1 MTTFRFDHWC
11 NKSHFNW
18 SCKFLAS
25 DVQNWWAQV
34 CTILRWNISEV
45 FNLLSGFCWS
55 NIQYCPSI
63 ILNMMSPLTMFLFN
77 KTFSEF
83 PVPPPFNKYQNEK
96 PEINIDF
103 GKDFCLALFAEL
115 SFLFPL
121 LFKCNLIRLSSLFPI
136 WLSSTAPLKAKQSAP
151 TERNERK

>member
-1 MTTFRFDHWC
+1 MQYNFASSIYAASFWLQMC
-11 NKSHFNW
+11 KIGGLKS
-18 SCKFLAS
+18 
-25 DVQNWWAQV
+25 AQ
-34 CTILRWNISEV
+34 CTILRNISDV
-45 FNLLSGFCWS
+45 FNLLSGFCWP

-83 PVPPPFNKYQNEK
+83 PVPPPFNKYQNGETWDK
-96 PEINIDF
+96 YWFWQGFLLGSVCRIE
-103 GKDFCLALFAEL
+103 
-115 SFLFPL
+115 FLFPL
-121 LFKCNLIRLSSLFPI
+121 LFKCNLIRLSSVFPI